1 MFKKL
6 NLQFLISY
14 LGYLPFLFVIIE
26 KFLFNIFKPAILKDF
41 IVLYSIIIFV
51 FIGAINWNLR
61 ENIPTKLL
69 VIGFLPSLCSIFI
82 IILYL
87 SSYDVYL
94 IIIFFLL
101 IQLVIEKYFY
111 KKKFERKIYY
121 MVRTPLT
128 FLILISLII
137 IQF

>member
-1 MFKKL
+1 MFKKI

-82 IILYL
+82 IILYI

>member
-14 LGYLPFLFVIIE
+14 LGYLPFLFVIID

-94 IIIFFLL
+94 IIIIFFL

>member
-1 MFKKL
+1 MFKKI

-14 LGYLPFLFVIIE
+14 LGYLPFLFVIID

-94 IIIFFLL
+94 IIIILLL

>member
-14 LGYLPFLFVIIE
+14 LGYLPFLFVIID

-94 IIIFFLL
+94 IIIIFLL

-111 KKKFERKIYY
+111 KKKF
-121 MVRTPLT
+121 
-128 FLILISLII
+128 
-137 IQF
+137 

>member
-14 LGYLPFLFVIIE
+14 LGYLPFLFVIID
-26 KFLFNIFKPAILKDF
+26 KFLFNIFKPAVLKDF
-41 IVLYSIIIFV
+41 IGLYSIIIFV

-69 VIGFLPSLCSIFI
+69 VIGFLSSLCSIFI

-94 IIIFFLL
+94 IIIILLL

>member
-6 NLQFLISY
+6 NLQFLIFY
-14 LGYLPFLFVIIE
+14 LGYLPFLFVIID
-26 KFLFNIFKPAILKDF
+26 KFLFNIFKPAVLKDF
-41 IVLYSIIIFV
+41 IGLYSIIIFV

-94 IIIFFLL
+94 IIIIFFL

-121 MVRTPLT
+121 KVRAPLT

>member
-94 IIIFFLL
+94 IIIIFLL

>member
-1 MFKKL
+1 MFKKI

-14 LGYLPFLFVIIE
+14 LGYLPFLFVIID
-26 KFLFNIFKPAILKDF
+26 KFLFNIFKPAVLKDF
-41 IVLYSIIIFV
+41 IGLYSIIIFV

-82 IILYL
+82 IILYI

-94 IIIFFLL
+94 IIIIFLL

>member
-14 LGYLPFLFVIIE
+14 LGYLPFLFVIID
-26 KFLFNIFKPAILKDF
+26 KFLFNIFKPAVLKDF
-41 IVLYSIIIFV
+41 IGLYSIIIFV

-82 IILYL
+82 IILYI

>member
-14 LGYLPFLFVIIE
+14 LGYLPFLFVIID

-82 IILYL
+82 IILYI

-128 FLILISLII
+128 FLIPISLII

>member
-94 IIIFFLL
+94 IIIILLL
-101 IQLVIEKYFY
+101 IQLVIEKYFN

-121 MVRTPLT
+121 MVRAPLT

>member
-14 LGYLPFLFVIIE
+14 LGYLPFLFVIID

-69 VIGFLPSLCSIFI
+69 VIGFLSSLCSIFI

-94 IIIFFLL
+94 IIIIFLL

-121 MVRTPLT
+121 KVRAPLT